1 MWILHELKSFCHVPA
16 KVCDFTVG
24 LKIHAKKSFF
34 TAEFTTKQ
42 LKLQNSQ
49 PSMMNFWTK
58 LLMMSPLLKSCV
70 VKFNE

>member
-1 MWILHELKSFCHVPA
+1 MWILHELKSLCHVPA

-34 TAEFTTKQ
+34 TDKFTTKQ

-49 PSMMNFWTK
+49 P
-58 LLMMSPLLKSCV
+58 
-70 VKFNE
+70 